1 MAMNNKLI
9 LKIFSPRIVAKA
21 VVTMDKSTAVIVSA
35 FWLAALVTLIM
46 AVFAVHGAVS
56 AKKAAAGAQVAEPV
70 LPVISN
76 TSLSAIDIQKI
87 MDRMQHQFPDI
98 RFDTGQNQSI
108 VIRSND
114 GSKFHQWITALSYV
128 DTMEPQFRWMINDF
142 CVGAC
147 GNQDMMKATV
157 SGHKV
162 VFSLPQ
168 HS

>member
-1 MAMNNKLI
+1 MNNKLM

-21 VVTMDKSTAVIVSA
+21 VMAMDKSTAVIISA
-35 FWLAALVTLIM
+35 FWLAALVTLIL

-56 AKKAAAGAQVAEPV
+56 SKKEAADAKVAEPV

-76 TSLSAIDIQKI
+76 TSLSPVDIQKI
-87 MDRMQHQFPDI
+87 MDRMQHQFPDVK
-98 RFDTGQNQSI
+98 FDTGANQTI
-108 VIRSND
+108 IIRSND

-128 DTMEPQFRWMINDF
+128 DTMEPQYRWMINDF
-142 CVGAC
+142 CVGTC

-157 SGHKV
+157 TGHKV